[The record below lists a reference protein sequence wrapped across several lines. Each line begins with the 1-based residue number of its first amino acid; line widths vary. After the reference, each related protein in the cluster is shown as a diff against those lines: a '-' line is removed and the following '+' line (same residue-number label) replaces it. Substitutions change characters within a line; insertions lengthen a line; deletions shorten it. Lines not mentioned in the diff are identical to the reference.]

1 MDQEVIVRGR
11 RCEVRVRQQS
21 KSVWIAT
28 GVFFGVLIET
38 KGASEGAAL
47 KRWREA
53 AQFRGL

>member
-11 RCEVRVRQQS
+11 RFEVRVRQQS

-28 GVFFGVLIET
+28 GVYMGILLEA
-38 KGASEGAAL
+38 KGASEGAAS

-53 AQFRGL
+53 AQVRGL